1 LGTKK
6 MFQINYLLRDRI
18 FCKGDLVRRPSN
30 GAAVE
35 LSGRAGLGFADA

>member
-1 LGTKK
+1 
-6 MFQINYLLRDRI
+6 MFQINYLLRIRI

-35 LSGRAGLGFADA
+35 LSGRAGAGFADA